1 MSSVHQRDGRGQGG
15 LYERFARSAS
25 RFGERTAVEVQRR
38 DSLESWTYE
47 ALRSR
52 AEAMAAS
59 LAAEGVGAG
68 DRCALLAENDAHWC
82 AAFLG
87 MLRLGAVPVPLDTT
101 YTPAQI
107 AKLISDSGARL
118 ILVSPRFREQLEQ
131 APESVSLDCPVLLL
145 RRDEESE
152 PSGPARPSPAAS
164 VRLED
169 PAVILYTSGTTS
181 DPKGVVLTHR
191 NLLSEIDAALHVI
204 SVTDDDAIL
213 GVLPLFHAL
222 AQVANLLLPFS
233 VGARVVF
240 LETLSTNDLLRALRE
255 RGISA
260 FCCVPQ
266 FFYLIHERV
275 LEEVARASRPRRLA
289 FRLLLWLAGTLR
301 ERVGINLGP
310 RLFARVHRALG
321 PRMRLLVTGG
331 SRFDPRIGRDLYRL
345 GFNILQA
352 YGLTETSGAATVL
365 RAGDRRVGSVGH
377 ALPGVELKIVPSE
390 QSGDEGDGEIAIRGA
405 VVSPGYFRRADINAE
420 VFRDGWLYTGDLGRL
435 DASGRLYITGR
446 AKEVIVLGSGKN
458 IYPEEIEAHYA
469 QSPYVKELCVMGRA
483 LPGAPASE
491 RLHAVVVP
499 DFELLRERKIL
510 NSREILRFE
519 IGNLSTELPG
529 HKRILSYDIVTDDLP
544 RTTTRKL
551 KRFEIERRFGPD
563 WDGRSGAA
571 PETETSDDVTDATW
585 AADPHVSRVLK
596 LLRDAG
602 HNGDAIGPASNL
614 ELDLGLDSMARVELL
629 ASLEARFGISVPDEV
644 AHRLFTVGELVEAVR
659 PGGRASGEETGA
671 DFDPW
676 EKLLEDVSDDDPAI
690 APILVTRPWLVR
702 LLYAAGKLLYAIAW
716 LLLGLRV
723 SGREHLP
730 KQGPFLI
737 SPNHQSFLDVFLLV
751 SALPFHAAREVFY
764 VGASEYFDTP
774 FLAWIA
780 RMIHVVPVDP
790 DTNLVRAMRAGVHG
804 LRRGKILI
812 LFPEGERS
820 IDSEIKSF
828 KKGAAILSLNVG
840 APIVPVALDG
850 IHEIWPRARRPRLS
864 KLLPFSG
871 ARVRIR
877 FGHPLEAPAGERRT
891 DGDYSSV
898 TARLRGTIG
907 EMLAALR
914 GVRCASG

>member
-1 MSSVHQRDGRGQGG
+1 MHEVDGRTSTG
-15 LYERFARSAS
+15 LYERFSRSAS
-25 RFGERTAVEVQRR
+25 RFSGQTAIEVQRR
-38 DSLESWTYE
+38 DSLETWTYE
-47 ALRSR
+47 RLRVR
-52 AEAMAAS
+52 AEWLAAR
-59 LAAEGVGAG
+59 LAAEGVGKG

-87 MLRLGAVPVPLDTT
+87 MIRLGAVPVPLDTT
-101 YTPAQI
+101 YTPTQI
-107 AKLISDSGARL
+107 ARLLSDSGARL
-118 ILVSPRFREQLEQ
+118 IVVSPRFRDELEKT
-131 APESVSLDCPVLLL
+131 PESVIAACPIFVLSH
-145 RRDEESE
+145 DEQPE
-152 PSGPARPSPAAS
+152 PENHAALAPEAT
-164 VRLED
+164 VKPED

-181 DPKGVVLTHR
+181 DPKGVVLTHG
-191 NLLSEIDAALHVI
+191 NLLCEIDAALHVI
-204 SVTDDDAIL
+204 PFTENDAVL

-240 LETLSTNDLLRALRE
+240 LETLNTNDLLRALRE
-255 RGISA
+255 REISA

-266 FFYLIHERV
+266 FFYLIHQRV
-275 LEEVARASRPRRLA
+275 LEQVARAAGPRRFA
-289 FRLLLWLAGTLR
+289 FGLLLWLAGTLR
-301 ERVGINLGP
+301 ERLGINLGP
-310 RLFARVHRALG
+310 MLFGRVHRVLG

-331 SRFDPRIGRDLYRL
+331 SRFDPRVGRDLYRL

-365 RAGDRRVGSVGH
+365 RAGDRRVDSVGQ

-390 QSGDEGDGEIAIRGA
+390 RTGDVGEILIRGA
-405 VVSPGYFRRADINAE
+405 VVSPGYFRRADANAE
-420 VFRDGWLYTGDLGRL
+420 AFRDGWLHTGDLGRL

-446 AKEVIVLGSGKN
+446 AKEMIVLGSGKN
-458 IYPEEIEAHYA
+458 IYPEEIEAHYSR
-469 QSPYVKELCVMGRA
+469 SPFIKELCVVGRS
-483 LPGAPASE
+483 LPGAPAAE

-499 DFELLRERKIL
+499 DFEVLRGRKIL

-519 IGNLSTELPG
+519 IGNLSTQLPG
-529 HKRILSYDIVTDDLP
+529 HKRILSYEIVPDDLP

-551 KRFEIERRFGPD
+551 KRFEIERRLGPD
-563 WDGRSGAA
+563 GDGSQDIAPATHASGDA
-571 PETETSDDVTDATW
+571 SDATW
-585 AADPHVSRVLK
+585 ASDPHVSQVLQF
-596 LLRDAG
+596 LRDAVG
-602 HNGDAIGPASNL
+602 AVHAIGPTSNL

-644 AHRLFTVGELVEAVR
+644 AHRLFTVDELVEAVR
-659 PGGRASGEETGA
+659 PSGGDSGEGTDA

-676 EKLLEDVSDDDPAI
+676 QKLLGDISDDDVAV

-702 LLYAAGKLLYAIAW
+702 LLFAAAKLLYALAW

-737 SPNHQSFLDVFLLV
+737 SPNHQSFLDAFLLV
-751 SALPFHAAREVFY
+751 SVLPFHVAREVFY
-764 VGASEYFDTP
+764 VGASEYFATP
-774 FLAWIA
+774 FRAWIA
-780 RMIHVVPVDP
+780 RMIHVVPVDA
-790 DTNLVRAMRAGVHG
+790 DTNLVRAMRAGAHG

-820 IDSEIKSF
+820 LDSEINTF

-850 IHEIWPRARRPRLS
+850 VHEIWPRAQRPRLS

-877 FGHPLEAPAGERRT
+877 FGPPLQPFSGQRCS
-891 DGDYSSV
+891 DGDYTSL
-898 TARLRGTIG
+898 TARLRVVIG
-907 EMLAALR
+907 EMLEAMR
-914 GVRCASG
+914 GERGA